1 MAMRLISK
9 LWALP
14 TAMPAIGRWKHIGI
28 TCEERMAKCASL
40 VWSDYNSESNEI
52 FVPVKKNKTEQIPKK
67 KCRFNNLTA
76 DEITMI
82 ASVYY

>member
-1 MAMRLISK
+1 MANRLISR

-40 VWSDYNSESNEI
+40 VWNDYNSESNEI
-52 FVPVKKNKTEQIPKK
+52 FIPVQIKKKDKTKK
-67 KCRFNNLTA
+67 KCEFKNLTA